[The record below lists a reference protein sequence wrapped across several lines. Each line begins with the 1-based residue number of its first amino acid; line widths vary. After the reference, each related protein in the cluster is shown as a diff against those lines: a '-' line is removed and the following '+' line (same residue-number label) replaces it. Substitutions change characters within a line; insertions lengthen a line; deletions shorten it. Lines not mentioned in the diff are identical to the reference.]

1 MQRSKPFDPS
11 FWPLGPVD
19 LYVGKRLRSL
29 RHKFG
34 DTAECCATVMGISC
48 EKLYRIE
55 TGKRHLQPG
64 ELILIST
71 HYHIEPLYFFEGFE
85 PSPTQVLTAPSGTMH
100 PRILH

>member
-1 MQRSKPFDPS
+1 MSRSKPFDPS

-19 LYVGKRLRSL
+19 IYVGQRLREL

-34 DTAECCATVMGISC
+34 DTALCCATVMGISRDQ
-48 EKLYRIE
+48 LYQIE
-55 TGKRHLQPG
+55 SGKRHLQPI

-85 PSPTQVLTAPSGTMH
+85 HSSNPSLAQASHKMDD
-100 PRILH
+100 RILH

>member
-11 FWPLGPVD
+11 YWPLGPVD
-19 LYVGKRLRSL
+19 LYVGKRLRAL
-29 RHKFG
+29 RHRFG
-34 DTAECCATVMGISC
+34 DTAACCATVMGISRDQ
-48 EKLYRIE
+48 LYQIE

-71 HYHIEPLYFFEGFE
+71 HYHIEPLYFYEGFE
-85 PSPTQVLTAPSGTMH
+85 QSPAQTLAASSQTLN

>member
-1 MQRSKPFDPS
+1 MSRSKPFDPS

-19 LYVGKRLRSL
+19 IYVGQRLREL

-34 DTAECCATVMGISC
+34 DTALCCATVMGISRDQ
-48 EKLYRIE
+48 LYQIE
-55 TGKRHLQPG
+55 TGKRHLQPV

-85 PSPTQVLTAPSGTMH
+85 QSSAQPSASASPKMDY
-100 PRILH
+100 RILH